1 MSKTPLLKV
10 RNLAVEFTTY
20 GGTVK
25 AVRGVNFDVHEGE
38 VLAIVGESGCGK
50 SVTCQ
55 ALMGLIPCPPGK
67 ISDQS
72 SAELLGKDIFKLSRQ
87 EQEEMRGR
95 DLSMIFQDPLTSLNP
110 TMTVGNQIAEVL
122 IKHRKMN
129 RKTALKEVV
138 DLMKLVQIPD
148 AKSRLGQYP
157 HEFSGGMRQRIMIA
171 IALACRPKILIADEP
186 TTALDV
192 TIQGQILELL
202 KKLQKDIK
210 MSVILITHDLGVV
223 ASVADRVAVMYAGQI
238 VETGTVDEVFS
249 RPSHPYMLGLEAAIP
264 NPLTADG
271 QVLRAIP
278 GSPPD
283 LFAPPEGCAFAA
295 RCEYAMEVCT
305 SFAPP
310 SFPLVRSDGADRGDR
325 YANCWLHHQAA
336 PRALA
341 AEVTHA
347 NQ

>member
-1 MSKTPLLKV
+1 MATEPLLKV
-10 RNLAVEFTTY
+10 RNLAVEFATY
-20 GGTVK
+20 GGRVK
-25 AVRGVNFDVHEGE
+25 AVRGVNFDVYEGE

-55 ALMGLIPCPPGK
+55 ALMGLIPCPPGQ
-67 ISDQS
+67 IASG
-72 SAELLGKDIFKLSRQ
+72 SAELLGKDIFRLSPR
-87 EQEEMRGR
+87 EQEAMRGR

-110 TMTVGNQIAEVL
+110 TMNVGDQIAEVL
-122 IKHRKMN
+122 IKHQKLSR
-129 RKTALKEVV
+129 RQALKEVV
-138 DLMKLVQIPD
+138 DLMKLVQIPE
-148 AKSRLGQYP
+148 AQSRLRQYP

-202 KKLQKDIK
+202 RKLQREIK
-210 MSVILITHDLGVV
+210 MSVILVTHDLGVV
-223 ASVADRVAVMYAGQI
+223 ASIADRVAVMYAGQI

-249 RPSHPYMLGLEAAIP
+249 RPTHPYTLGLEAAIP
-264 NPLTADG
+264 NPLIADG
-271 QVLRAIP
+271 QMLKPIP
-278 GSPPD
+278 GAPPD
-283 LFAPPEGCAFAA
+283 LFSPPEGCAFAA
-295 RCEYAMEVCT
+295 RCEFAMEVCT

-310 SFPLVRSDGADRGDR
+310 NFPVARDDGAVRGDR
-325 YANCWLHHQAA
+325 FSACWLHHQAT

-347 NQ
+347 RA